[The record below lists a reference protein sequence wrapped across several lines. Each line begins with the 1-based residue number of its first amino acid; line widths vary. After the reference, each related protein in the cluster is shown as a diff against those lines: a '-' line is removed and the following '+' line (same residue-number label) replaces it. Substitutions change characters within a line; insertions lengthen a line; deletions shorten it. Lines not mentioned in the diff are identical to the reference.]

1 MPEKPRTS
9 HFLLRT
15 DVANKDSLGLSS
27 RQPWIVAGIA
37 FLLAAT
43 LATAL
48 IWKLEVGRLDGLRKV
63 MAEETADHVHELTQQ
78 IDRNMAVTYSL
89 GAMVRLGGGDAP
101 DFDYVA
107 NQLLPFYPGVTAL
120 QLAPNGIISQI
131 SPLSG
136 NEYAIGRNLLDDSA
150 FKGNDGHVPDA
161 HEIKPEPGLE
171 LVQYGSLGRV
181 IGRLPVF
188 LDNGKKQGA
197 FWGYVAVVMEL
208 HQILARARFSDLA
221 DRGFSYELWRIVPD
235 SGRRQTI
242 KSSGTVVDPVNV
254 VVELPYG
261 NWTLSASPAEG
272 WSDPARL
279 AVNAS
284 QGLIFSLLL
293 AFLAKLLFES
303 RVNQGRLE
311 VLVSRRTAEI
321 LAAQSQLQAT
331 LAAIPDLMFEVDL
344 DGRILNIHS
353 ARVGQLALPVDDIL
367 GKLMSD
373 LISGKWVSRIL
384 SGLQEAMEQGRSAGI
399 EIQVP
404 LAEGSRWF
412 ECSIS
417 RKAVA
422 EGQEPRFIVLAR
434 DIAER
439 KDVENALQDS
449 REGLQRLLD
458 SMAEGAYGVD
468 TQGNCTFVNRAFLNI
483 LGFQSVED
491 VLGKHVHTLIHHSH
505 SDGSPYPVGECRMY
519 GAFSKAQSVQVSDE
533 VFWRADGTAVPVEY
547 WSNPILSNG
556 VVMGAICT
564 FSDIT
569 ERRISEEQLRKLSL
583 AVEQSPESIVITNI
597 KAEIEYVNDAFLRGA
612 GYSRKEVIGQNP
624 RFLHSGRTPKETHQD
639 MWAVLSQGQPWK
651 GEFFNKRKDGSE
663 YVEFAII
670 TPLRQPDGSISHY
683 VAVKEDITEKKR
695 TGEELDAH
703 RHHLEDLIEMR
714 TAELVAARKQ
724 ADTASQAK
732 SSFLANMSHEIRTPM
747 NAIIGLTHLMQRS
760 GTSPEQKMRL
770 DKIDSAGRHLLSII
784 NNILDLSKIEA
795 GRMQLDGIDFPLSAV
810 LDNVASIIGE
820 SAQSKGLRIELD
832 HDSVPLWLR
841 GDPTRL
847 RQALLNYAG
856 NAVKFTDTGTI
867 SLRALLLTES
877 GDSLLV
883 RFEVEDTGPGIP
895 NEQIERLFQAFEQA
909 DASITRK
916 HGGTGLGLIITRR
929 LAELMSGEV
938 GADST
943 PGEGSTF
950 WFTARLQRGHGIMP
964 AEPALNSENIET
976 RLHRLH
982 GDARI
987 LLAEDH
993 PINREVAL
1001 ELLHGAGLMVDTA
1014 ADGREALEKASA
1026 TAYDLVLM
1034 DMQMPHMDGLEATRA
1049 IRALPGWA
1057 DTPILAMTA
1066 NAFDEDRLACEEAGM
1081 NDFLTKPVE
1090 PNALYETLLLWLSP
1104 GRSGTGRSPSHSVH
1118 YAATPPAVA
1127 TNQLPPALAAFDGL
1141 DSKRGLAALHGQMEA
1156 YLRLLQQ
1163 LAASHGDDAQ
1173 QVRDSIAAD
1182 QSDAARHRVH
1192 ALKGASGS
1200 LGAIRVQAA
1209 AAAIEN
1215 ALQAGDPAASLPP
1228 LLDTLQHELGALSE
1242 ALAQLPE
1249 ADGDTSAANLQQAR
1263 GVLARLEPL
1272 LVRDD
1277 TEAGDLFES
1286 QRALL
1291 QATYGSKGMQ
1301 LRRHMENFDYPAAL
1315 AILRELLRQKTAG

>member
-1 MPEKPRTS
+1 M
-9 HFLLRT
+9 
-15 DVANKDSLGLSS
+15 ANSGSQGLAS
-27 RQPWIVAGIA
+27 RKPWIAAGVA
-37 FLLAAT
+37 FLFAAT
-43 LATAL
+43 LATTL
-48 IWKLEVGRLDGLRKV
+48 IWKLEIGRLDSLRKA
-63 MAEETADHVHELTQQ
+63 MIKETADHVYELKQQ

-89 GAMVRLGGGDAP
+89 AAMVRLGEGDST
-101 DFDYVA
+101 DFDYVVK
-107 NQLLPFYPGVTAL
+107 QLLPFYPGVTAL
-120 QLAPNGIISQI
+120 QLAPNGIISQVA
-131 SPLSG
+131 PQAG
-136 NEYAIGRNLLDDSA
+136 NEYAIGRSLLDDSA
-150 FKGNDGHVPDA
+150 FKGNGGHVPDD
-161 HEIKPEPGLE
+161 HRIKPEPGLE
-171 LVQYGSLGRV
+171 LVQYGSLGIV

-188 LDNGKKQGA
+188 LDKGEKQGA

-208 HQILARARFSDLA
+208 HQILARARISDLA
-221 DRGFSYELWRIVPD
+221 DRGFSYELWRTMPG
-235 SGRRQTI
+235 SEKRQTI
-242 KSSGTVVDPVNV
+242 KSSGTLVDPINV

-261 NWTLSASPAEG
+261 NWTLSTAPAEG
-272 WSDPARL
+272 WRDPARL
-279 AVNAS
+279 AINAS

-311 VLVSRRTAEI
+311 VLVSQRTAEI

-331 LAAIPDLMFEVDL
+331 LAAIPDLMFEVGL

-353 ARVGQLALPVDDIL
+353 AHTGLLALPVEGIP
-367 GKLMSD
+367 GKSMSD
-373 LISGKWVSRIL
+373 LISSKWASRIL
-384 SGLQEAMEQGRSAGI
+384 AGLQEALKKGRSAGI
-399 EIQVP
+399 EVQVP
-404 LAEGSRWF
+404 LSEGPRWF

-422 EGQEPRFIVLAR
+422 DGQEPRFIVLAR

-439 KDVENALQDS
+439 KDVEKALQDS

-483 LGFQSVED
+483 LGFQGVED
-491 VLGKHVHTLIHHSH
+491 VLGRHVHTLIHHSH
-505 SDGSPYPVGECRMY
+505 VDGSPYPSGECRMY
-519 GAFSKAQSVQVSDE
+519 AVFSKAKSVQVSDE
-533 VFWRADGTAVPVEY
+533 VFWRADGTAVSVEY

-556 VVMGAICT
+556 VVTGAICT

-569 ERRISEEQLRKLSL
+569 ERKISEEQLRKLSL
-583 AVEQSPESIVITNI
+583 AVEQSPESIVITNT
-597 KAEIEYVNDAFLRGA
+597 KAEIEYVNDAFLRGT
-612 GYSRKEVIGQNP
+612 GYRREEVIGQNP
-624 RFLHSGRTPKETHQD
+624 RILHSGRTPKETHQE

-651 GEFFNKRKDGSE
+651 GEFYNKRKDGSE

-670 TPLRQPDGSISHY
+670 TPLRQPDGLISHY
-683 VAVKEDITEKKR
+683 VAVKEDISEKKR

-703 RHHLEDLIEMR
+703 RHHLEELIEMR

-724 ADTASQAK
+724 ADTANQAK

-760 GTSPEQKMRL
+760 GTSPEQSLRL

-820 SAQSKGLRIELD
+820 SAHSKGLRVELD

-856 NAVKFTDTGTI
+856 NAVKFTESGTI
-867 SLRALLLTES
+867 SLRALLLQEN
-877 GDSLLV
+877 GDTLLI
-883 RFEVEDTGPGIP
+883 RFEVEDTGPGIS
-895 NEQIERLFQAFEQA
+895 NELLKKLFRAFEQA

-916 HGGTGLGLIITRR
+916 YGGTGLGLIITRR
-929 LAELMSGEV
+929 LAELMGGEV

-943 PGEGSTF
+943 PGKGSTF
-950 WFTARLQRGHGIMP
+950 WFTARLQRGHGTMP
-964 AEPALNSENIET
+964 AEPALNNENIET
-976 RLHRLH
+976 KLHRLH

-1014 ADGREALEKASA
+1014 ADGREALEKARA
-1026 TAYDLVLM
+1026 TTYDLVLM

-1049 IRALPGWA
+1049 IRSLPGWA

-1090 PNALYETLLLWLSP
+1090 PNALYDTLLLWLSP
-1104 GRSGTGRSPSHSVH
+1104 GKSGTGRSPSLSVH
-1118 YAATPPAVA
+1118 YAATPPAIT
-1127 TNQLPPALAAFDGL
+1127 TNQLPPELAAFDGL
-1141 DSKRGLAALHGQMEA
+1141 DSDRGLAALHGHTEA

-1163 LAASHGDDAQ
+1163 LSASHGEDAQ
-1173 QVRDSIAAD
+1173 QVRDAIAAD
-1182 QSDAARHRVH
+1182 QPDAARHRVH
-1192 ALKGASGS
+1192 ALKGAAGS

-1215 ALQAGDPAASLPP
+1215 ALHKHAPAASLPP
-1228 LLDTLQHELGALSE
+1228 LLDTLQRELGALSK

-1249 ADGDTSAANLQQAR
+1249 AAGDTSAADFERAR

-1277 TEAGDLFES
+1277 TEAGDMFES

-1315 AILRELLRQKTAG
+1315 AILRELLRQKT